1 MATVRTRQRGNVF
14 ISNHFPVVAFADF
27 QVDYQGENVGFSDF
41 DGWSVWKNAVTVSF
55 AYLFSCSKFARQ
67 IRIQMTRL
75 SLDFVAI
82 LVFSPSNVVVLL
94 TVSRWPMCA
103 LLVVT
108 SPAEA
113 EPRWPP
119 AVGLLPVNAA
129 TGGRYFERT
138 GGSGRPSTF
147 LLLLL
152 IHLFIYFRRIK
163 TRCGCSCGQ

>member
-1 MATVRTRQRGNVF
+1 
-14 ISNHFPVVAFADF
+14 
-27 QVDYQGENVGFSDF
+27 
-41 DGWSVWKNAVTVSF
+41 
-55 AYLFSCSKFARQ
+55 
-67 IRIQMTRL
+67 MTRL

-138 GGSGRPSTF
+138 GGSGRPFTF
-147 LLLLL
+147 FSSSS
-152 IHLFIYFRRIK
+152 HSFIYLFSTDKNSLRLLVWSIIARLAAAQNKNFEIFILNYK
-163 TRCGCSCGQ
+163 NENSIFFTDKSIRTCGNRSI